1 MKESFTSEPI
11 VTWGFSFLPHA
22 QSRSV
27 GSLPSSLLISR
38 TIPFILYHPPAKR
51 DLIAFTLFS
60 SGCTSCLSSKLE
72 RITTLI
78 LRLAKEGGWYF
89 SVSSILKWLHYSP
102 KIIYFP
108 RQSKSSITL
117 IIFKCSSWGYCK
129 WLLRS
134 LLRVLWTGWSENS
147 SISLHT
153 WECDSCS
160 WTADLWTCGC
170 WPTAWLFD
178 LQLRDRSSY
187 T

>member
-38 TIPFILYHPPAKR
+38 TIPFILYRPPAKR

-108 RQSKSSITL
+108 RQSKSITL

-147 SISLHT
+147 SISPHT